1 MKTQTIHQDL
11 DLAYATDE
19 QYTELLV
26 VAKKQ
31 VRKLPRIPE
40 YNRAVNELTK
50 EINMFER
57 NTKDTI
63 KHLVQILKE
72 HKDRLGDTIEEQ
84 RYNARYMLYN
94 SLAPWSQSY
103 FKPHT
108 IARYT
113 RGSWMI
119 DPTMSNAGRKGA
131 LKTNLNKRGAGS
143 PNYPKDKLE
152 SEYMSKKAK
161 LLEEQ
166 QPGIHQTIREIR
178 ELHRE
183 DEALHPAPQVVY
195 ANLSEKMLER
205 IVREMDTAKK
215 NGFDF
220 VRLTITGGEVIDAIA
235 STQ

>member
-50 EINMFER
+50 EISMFER

-131 LKTNLNKRGAGS
+131 LKSNIKRGAGS

-152 SEYMSKKAK
+152 SEYMSNKAK

-183 DEALHPAPQVVY
+183 DQAKQSTF

-205 IVREMDTAKK
+205 ITREMDTSKK

-220 VRLTITGGEVIDAIA
+220 VKLEISDGEVIDAIA
-235 STQ
+235 STS